1 MFYNRV
7 WYRDIDGT
15 SFTLLTYSQAV
26 GIGLRPRFEDYE
38 QFTFLVDGLMA
49 RAFTE
54 EHKYTWAIANPDS
67 APTVAAHAD
76 AGNPNGTYQC
86 YVTFYAT
93 FPNGKVME
101 TGPSPVGEVTV
112 TNKKIAWSVI
122 DTAFFGAGDEPVVY
136 RKLYRTVSGTAY
148 LVTTIEDNTTTT
160 YTDNVTDATLQA
172 SVVLSTDDYSYPPST
187 ATDIAIYLQRVF
199 LILSNKVYWSEPYMP
214 WSFKTTSSGAV
225 SQDDEDLV
233 SVMNWGDQLYMAS
246 VREWY
251 RLQGSDPTTW
261 SIKRTFTDVG
271 VINRCCTHK
280 SKYGI
285 IGLWSD
291 GIYLFDGSISKNITE
306 KILGREFFTDIE
318 DLSVAHAE
326 FDGTKYYFYYASSG
340 TDIDSCMVLDF
351 TYYPDVRIY
360 HQDFF
365 VQGHYYDKNT
375 NINYYGKDNYEY
387 SDGGTEVIPTSLITG
402 DKGFQGLLKRKCLD
416 YLYYDLDTNSKDV
429 TVDIYAD
436 GSVVQ
441 TLTLNTD
448 ERTRKRSVKLKP
460 SEGYRFAIGID
471 CSDSEDLLI
480 YSPWAL
486 EATPVGE

>member
-7 WYRDIDGT
+7 WYRDIAGS
-15 SFTLLTYSQAV
+15 SFTLLTYSQAA

-38 QFTFLVDGLMA
+38 KFTFLVDGLMA

-54 EHKYTWAIANPDS
+54 EHKYTWGIVNPAS

-101 TGPSPVGEVTV
+101 TGPSPVGQVTV
-112 TNKKIAWSVI
+112 VNKKIAWSAI
-122 DTAFFGAGDEPVVY
+122 PTASFSAGDTPVVY

-148 LVTTIEDNTTTT
+148 LVTTIEDNTTTV
-160 YTDNVTDATLQA
+160 YTDNVTDATLQGNI
-172 SVVLSTDDYSYPPST
+172 VLSTDGYTYPPST

-199 LILSNKVYWSEPYMP
+199 LILSNKLYWSEPYMP
-214 WSFKTTSSGAV
+214 WSFDDTSYATV
-225 SQDDEDLV
+225 SRDDENLV
-233 SVMNWGDQLYMAS
+233 SVINWGDQLYMAS
-246 VREWY
+246 IREWY

-261 SIKRTFTDVG
+261 SIKRTFADVG
-271 VINRCCTHK
+271 VSNRCCTKK

-285 IGLWSD
+285 IGLWHD

-306 KILGREFFTDIE
+306 RILGREFFTDIP

-326 FDGTKYYFYYASSG
+326 FDGMKYYFYYASTG
-340 TDIDSCMVLDF
+340 TTVNSCMVIDF
-351 TYYPDVRIY
+351 TYYPEVRIY

-365 VQGHYYDKNT
+365 VQGHYYYKE
-375 NINYYGKDNYEY
+375 INKHYYGKDNYEY
-387 SDGGTEVIPTSLITG
+387 SDGGTEVIPTLLISG
-402 DKGFQGLLKRKCLD
+402 DKAFQGILKRKCLD
-416 YLYYDLDTNSKDV
+416 YLYYDLDTDNKDV

-436 GSVVQ
+436 GIVVQ
-441 TLTLNTD
+441 TLILNTNS
-448 ERTRKRSVKLKP
+448 RTRKRSVKLKAN
-460 SEGYRFAIGID
+460 EGYRFAIGIN
-471 CSDSEDLLI
+471 CSNSRNLLI